1 MESSKRLSKQQL
13 VSIDKRLSER
23 DHLILESIRKC
34 RYLTTDQIQRLYC
47 KNSSCHA
54 AALRAANRMLVKL
67 KDFELIAP
75 LKRRI
80 GGVRAGSGSYVWNLD
95 EAGARLLNLNRQE
108 SDIIKRKR
116 SFEPSPRFLE
126 HTLAVAEI
134 YVRLSRIADKYENIR
149 LLKAELEPDCWR
161 MYIGTLGTASYLKP
175 DIYTVTTDGEYEDH
189 WFFEIDLDTEA
200 PVRIISKC
208 QQYCKYYLSG
218 TEQKVK
224 GVFPLVVWIV
234 PDQKRADSIRSHIIQ
249 EPFLERKDIFLIV
262 TTDLLE
268 KLICEG
274 DEVIHHDAL
283 KNERK

>member
-13 VSIDKRLSER
+13 ISIDKRLGER
-23 DHLILESIRKC
+23 DRLVLESIRKC
-34 RYLTTDQIQRLYC
+34 RYLTTDQIQKLFF
-47 KNSSCHA
+47 KNSSCHT

-67 KDFELIAP
+67 NGFELIAP

-80 GGVRAGSGSYVWNLD
+80 GGVRAGSGSYVWDLD

-108 SDIIKRKR
+108 PDVIKRKR
-116 SFEPSPRFLE
+116 IFEPSPRFLE

-134 YVRLSRIADKYENIR
+134 YIRLNQIADKHENIR
-149 LLKAELEPDCWR
+149 LMKAEMEPDCWR
-161 MYIGTLGTASYLKP
+161 MYIGALGSASYLKP
-175 DIYTVTTDGEYEDH
+175 DIYAVTTDGQYEDH

-200 PVRIISKC
+200 PIRIIRKC
-208 QQYCKYYLSG
+208 QQYCKYFLSG
-218 TEQKVK
+218 TEQKIK

-234 PDQKRADSIRSHIIQ
+234 PDQKRADSIRSHIMQ

-274 DEVIHHDAL
+274 DEVIRHNAL
-283 KNERK
+283 KK

>member
-13 VSIDKRLSER
+13 VSIDKRLGER
-23 DHLILESIRKC
+23 DRLVLEAIRKC
-34 RYLTTDQIQRLYC
+34 RYLTTDQIQRLYF

-67 KDFELIAP
+67 KGFDLIAP

-95 EAGARLLNLNRQE
+95 EAGARLLNLNNQE
-108 SDIIKRKR
+108 ADIIKRKR

-126 HTLAVAEI
+126 HTLAAAEI
-134 YVRLSRIADKYENIR
+134 YVRLNQVADKHENVR
-149 LLKAELEPDCWR
+149 LLKTELEPDCWR
-161 MYIGTLGTASYLKP
+161 MYIGALGTASYLKP
-175 DIYTVTTDGEYEDH
+175 DIYAVTSDGEYEDH
-189 WFFEIDLDTEA
+189 WFFEIDLETES
-200 PVRIISKC
+200 PVRIVSKC

-218 TEQKVK
+218 TEQKTK
-224 GVFPLVVWIV
+224 GVFPLVAWIV
-234 PDQKRADSIRSHIIQ
+234 PNQKRAESIHSHIMQ
-249 EPFLERKDIFLIV
+249 EPFLERKDIFLIT

-274 DEVIHHDAL
+274 DDVFRSDAF
-283 KNERK
+283 KK